1 MSDGLDNRTDPT
13 RAIIED
19 LLDAALACGC
29 LVWLDA
35 TEEIVLLEQ
44 KGQGPEARLEAE
56 AITRKLMADDLR
68 STLLTILSERRSKA
82 LAAVHGS
89 KNLP

>member
-1 MSDGLDNRTDPT
+1 
-13 RAIIED
+13 
-19 LLDAALACGC
+19 

-35 TEEIVLLEQ
+35 SEEIVLLEQ
-44 KGQGPEARLEAE
+44 RGQGPEARLEAE
-56 AITRKLMADDLR
+56 TITRKLMADDLR

-89 KNLP
+89 ENLP